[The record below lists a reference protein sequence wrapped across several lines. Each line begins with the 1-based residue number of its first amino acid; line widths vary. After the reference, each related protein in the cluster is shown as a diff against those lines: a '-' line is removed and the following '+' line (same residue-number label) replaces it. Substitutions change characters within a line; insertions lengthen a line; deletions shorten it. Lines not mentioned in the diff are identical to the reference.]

1 VNKLIV
7 QSAIKYEDGLVL
19 TGRRHSDVIAA
30 AALIGRYTR
39 SHSSVQGFVD
49 NEDTFYTRAEA
60 KQLCLENG
68 QISSDHKGEL
78 YSEDLWQGRVED

>member
-1 VNKLIV
+1 VKKLIV
-7 QSAIKYEDGLVL
+7 QSAIKYEDNLIL

-39 SHSSVQGFVD
+39 SHNSVQGFVD

-60 KQLCLENG
+60 KELCLLNG
-68 QISSDHKGEL
+68 QITSEHKGEL
-78 YSEDLWQGRVED
+78 YSEDLWQGRVEE

>member
-1 VNKLIV
+1 MKKLIV
-7 QSAIKYEDGLVL
+7 QSAIKYEDNLVL
-19 TGRRHSDVIAA
+19 AGRRHSDVIAA

-39 SHSSVQGFVD
+39 SNSSVQGFVD

-60 KQLCLENG
+60 KELCLENG
-68 QISSDHKGEL
+68 QIPKDHEGEL